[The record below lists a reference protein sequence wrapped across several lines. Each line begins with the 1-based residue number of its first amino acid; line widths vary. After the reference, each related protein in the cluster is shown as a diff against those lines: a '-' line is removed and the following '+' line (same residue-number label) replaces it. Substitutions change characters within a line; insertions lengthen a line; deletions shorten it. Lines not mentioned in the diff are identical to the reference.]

1 MLTSL
6 HRVSPAILVVIA
18 SILVSQTGIAQHS
31 DTPESSAAVRYS
43 PEVVAK
49 ADAILEAAQLRRAGK
64 SIASTATSE
73 ISRNISGLL
82 RAQRD
87 LHRLQQDWKT
97 ANDRLKAN
105 QNQLQLLNARIGELN
120 LQLARVAGSSVSANN
135 RIVGL
140 IEATRSQIRATIASR
155 DGLKTQADAERAK
168 VMDAETE
175 YAETVL
181 ALRQDY
187 ETLHEELSKSLQK
200 RETQIALQV
209 MAANFETPSELTAER
224 ILQPIDKRLQRIEQE
239 IFRESIP
246 LLVEPSGSL
255 MITAVIGKEPVKMV
269 VDSGASLVVL
279 PAQTAADIGVEVDSD
294 APELRLVIANGAVIN
309 ARAVVL
315 PRMRIGSFEAEDV
328 RAAVLEP
335 EAVNAEPLLGMSF
348 LGNFK
353 FEINSSDKTIS
364 LLRVATE

>member
-1 MLTSL
+1 MPTSPFRAML
-6 HRVSPAILVVIA
+6 AIMVLVA
-18 SILVSQTGIAQHS
+18 SILVSETCVAQPTE
-31 DTPESSAAVRYS
+31 TPEPSRSVRYS

-49 ADAILEAAQLRRAGK
+49 AEAILETAGLRRTGK
-64 SIASTATSE
+64 SIASTETADL
-73 ISRNISGLL
+73 SRNITGLL
-82 RAQRD
+82 RSQRD
-87 LHRLQQDWKT
+87 LHRLQQDWK
-97 ANDRLKAN
+97 AADDRLKAN

-120 LQLARVAGSSVSANN
+120 LQLARIAGSSVSANN

-140 IEATRSQIRATIASR
+140 IEATRAQIRATIIAR
-155 DGLKTQADAERAK
+155 DGLKTQSDAERTK
-168 VMDAETE
+168 VMAAETA

-181 ALRQDY
+181 ALRQDF
-187 ETLHEELSKSLQK
+187 EALHEKLSKSLQK
-200 RETQIALQV
+200 RETQVSLQV
-209 MAANFETPSELTAER
+209 MAANFETPSELTAEI
-224 ILQPIDKRLQRIEQE
+224 ILQSIDKRLQRIEQE

-279 PAQTAADIGVEVDSD
+279 PAKTAAEIGVQVNSD

-309 ARAVVL
+309 ARAVIL
-315 PRMRIGSFEAEDV
+315 PRMRIGNFEAEDV

-353 FEINSSDKTIS
+353 FEINSSEKTIS
-364 LLRVATE
+364 LLRVATP